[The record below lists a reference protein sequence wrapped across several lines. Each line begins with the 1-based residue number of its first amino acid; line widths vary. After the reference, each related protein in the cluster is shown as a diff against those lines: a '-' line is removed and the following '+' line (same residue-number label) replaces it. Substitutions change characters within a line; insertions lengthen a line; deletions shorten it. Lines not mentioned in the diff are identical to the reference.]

1 MLKFVYCATYIVCLA
16 LLLTQIQLSEAQS
29 DDSIEEAKS
38 SSSKQSQT
46 PHNQDDE
53 IDTDK
58 LLENI
63 TRAFTELR
71 TAEGRFTQI
80 SDRAFPNTGTFALRR
95 PKRMRFDYDDPSPL
109 LIVADGT
116 TIAIADR
123 ELETVDRFPL
133 GNSILRFL
141 LQDEPD
147 FEAKA
152 NILSVK
158 KIGDLATIT
167 LSDKSGQTE
176 GQLTLLFDS
185 SNFDLLGWR
194 VVDAIGQSTDVY
206 LQEVKTNHKINP
218 RLFRLDDFDKDRDR
232 RR

>member
-1 MLKFVYCATYIVCLA
+1 MLNFVNRAMYIVCFA
-16 LLLTQIQLSEAQS
+16 LLLTQTQISKAQS
-29 DDSIEEAKS
+29 NDSIDEAKS
-38 SSSKQSQT
+38 SSTKQSQT
-46 PHNQDDE
+46 PQNQKDE

-63 TRAFTELR
+63 TRAFAELR

-95 PKRMRFDYDDPSPL
+95 PRRMRFDYDDPSPL

-147 FEAKA
+147 LKTKA
-152 NILSVK
+152 NILAVE
-158 KIGDLATIT
+158 KIGHLASIT

-185 SNFDLLGWR
+185 SNFELLGWR

-218 RLFRLDDFDKDRDR
+218 RLFRLDDFDRDRDR

>member
-1 MLKFVYCATYIVCLA
+1 MLNFVNRLMYIVCFVW
-16 LLLTQIQLSEAQS
+16 LLNQTLLSEAQS
-29 DDSIEEAKS
+29 NDSKEEVKS
-38 SSSKQSQT
+38 SSPKQSQS
-46 PHNQDDE
+46 PPNQKDE
-53 IDTDK
+53 INTNI

-63 TRAFTELR
+63 TRAFSELR

-80 SDRAFPNTGTFALRR
+80 SGRAFPNTGTFALRR
-95 PKRMRFDYDDPSPL
+95 PRRMRFDYDDPSPL

-147 FEAKA
+147 FKAKA
-152 NILSVK
+152 NILAVD

-167 LSDKSGQTE
+167 LSDKSGQTD

-185 SNFDLLGWR
+185 SNFELLGWR

-218 RLFRLDDFDKDRDR
+218 RLFRLDDFDKDRER